1 MNPYVGLEQF
11 LSWENCGIQRG
22 KLLTEKEF
30 LKYYKED
37 HAKHAEVKATEFE
50 RVNAETGEAE
60 KMYLEAKETARSI
73 AVRHLGDIIKPQ
85 ELFSSKVFTKEL
97 LKELDETFIQS
108 MFKLPN
114 VSTLGDIESEE
125 IMDIIDD
132 NNDED

>member
-1 MNPYVGLEQF
+1 
-11 LSWENCGIQRG
+11 
-22 KLLTEKEF
+22 
-30 LKYYKED
+30 
-37 HAKHAEVKATEFE
+37 
-50 RVNAETGEAE
+50 
-60 KMYLEAKETARSI
+60 
-73 AVRHLGDIIKPQ
+73 
-85 ELFSSKVFTKEL
+85 VFTKEL